1 MGEERGARKFM
12 SAGAILHQPF
22 TRRGQVEH
30 NPPEPAAMPFPAAF
44 LSILAAAA
52 APSAV
57 VVTGYGWA
65 PFISPMGE
73 PFRSHSATDDTLG
86 DWFRQADRNHDGVL
100 TVDEMQADA
109 DRFFATLDT
118 DHNGEIDPDELVHY
132 EWQVAPEIQ
141 VNTKR
146 RRARGEAASAASEAE
161 TPGVYDDKERRLER
175 HGDSGPQGAA
185 RYTLLNVPEPVA
197 AADADL
203 NRGIS
208 KQEFRQAAIDR
219 FNLLDKPR
227 AGRLGLEQLRGLLP
241 PPPGKERTKSSKD
254 AADTR
259 IGQPLPPGS

>member
-1 MGEERGARKFM
+1 
-12 SAGAILHQPF
+12 
-22 TRRGQVEH
+22 
-30 NPPEPAAMPFPAAF
+30 MPLPAAF

-52 APSAV
+52 APGPV

-100 TVDEMQADA
+100 TIDEMEADA

-118 DHNGEIDPDELVHY
+118 DHNGEIDPDELVRY

-146 RRARGEAASAASEAE
+146 RRARGESAGDEGRDSLGTDQTKDEQGRRA
-161 TPGVYDDKERRLER
+161 RLER
-175 HGDSGPQGAA
+175 QAADNGPQGAA
-185 RYTLLNVPEPVA
+185 RYTLLNIPEPVA

-208 KQEFRQAAIDR
+208 RQEFRQAAIER
-219 FNLLDKPR
+219 FNMLDKTHV
-227 AGRLGLEQLRGLLP
+227 GRLGLEQLRALLP
-241 PPPGKERTKSSKD
+241 PPPGKGKQKPSKD

>member
-1 MGEERGARKFM
+1 
-12 SAGAILHQPF
+12 
-22 TRRGQVEH
+22 
-30 NPPEPAAMPFPAAF
+30 
-44 LSILAAAA
+44 
-52 APSAV
+52 
-57 VVTGYGWA
+57 
-65 PFISPMGE
+65 MGE

-100 TVDEMQADA
+100 TVDEMEADA
-109 DRFFATLDT
+109 DRFFRTLDT

-146 RRARGEAASAASEAE
+146 RRARGEQASSLDEENKKASRAARQRA
-161 TPGVYDDKERRLER
+161 DN
-175 HGDSGPQGAA
+175 GPQGAA
-185 RYTLLNVPEPVA
+185 RYTLLNLPEPVA

-208 KQEFRQAAIDR
+208 REEFRQAAIER
-219 FNLLDKPR
+219 FNLLDKAH
-227 AGRLGLEQLRGLLP
+227 AGRLGLEQLRALLP
-241 PPPGKERTKSSKD
+241 PPPGKGKQKRSKD